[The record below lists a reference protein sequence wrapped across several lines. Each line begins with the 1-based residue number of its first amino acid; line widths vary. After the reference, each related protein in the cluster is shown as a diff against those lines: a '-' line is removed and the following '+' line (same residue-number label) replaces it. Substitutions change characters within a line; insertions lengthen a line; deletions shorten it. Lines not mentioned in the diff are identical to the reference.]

1 MGKAD
6 HSKSGEPSIRLLR
19 VGETVRH
26 AIADVLAR
34 GDVRDAAIERAPI
47 SVTEVRL
54 SPDLRHAKVYVMP
67 LGGDVGGAAV
77 KALNDHAGFI
87 RGEISPRLRMKYMP
101 KLKFIADDSFDE
113 GTKMDKLLANPKVRR
128 DVEGGSSAE

>member
-6 HSKSGEPSIRLLR
+6 HSKTGEPSIRLLR
-19 VGETVRH
+19 VGENVRH

-34 GDVRDAAIERAPI
+34 GDIQDAVIERAPI

-67 LGGDVGGAAV
+67 LGGDPSGDVL
-77 KALNDHAGFI
+77 KALNSHASFI
-87 RGEISPRLRMKYMP
+87 RGEISPRLTMKYMP
-101 KLKFIADDSFDE
+101 KLKFLGDDSFDE
-113 GTKMDKLLANPKVRR
+113 ASKMEKLLADPKVRQDTR
-128 DVEGGSSAE
+128 KPVQD